1 MFIVIMKLL
10 KSVLLWFKGELYFK
24 EEEKIL
30 KLKLKLAKGEKL
42 TPEEEKMILER
53 DPEGYQMA
61 VMIRNMKNK
70 KENNKISS
78 IQDKAEEN
86 YMEEL
91 HERAKGVSLEDT
103 ELKGCNTVL
112 NGSFLGEKA
121 EIGEISTQEF
131 FRIKVE

>member
-1 MFIVIMKLL
+1 M
-10 KSVLLWFKGELYFK
+10 YFK

-30 KLKLKLAKGEKL
+30 KSKLKLAKGEKL

-61 VMIRNMKNK
+61 IMIRNMKKNK
-70 KENNKISS
+70 KENSKISS

-91 HERAKGVSLEDT
+91 RERAKGVSLEDT

-112 NGSFLGEKA
+112 NVSFSGEKA

>member
-1 MFIVIMKLL
+1 
-10 KSVLLWFKGELYFK
+10 
-24 EEEKIL
+24 
-30 KLKLKLAKGEKL
+30 
-42 TPEEEKMILER
+42 MILER

-61 VMIRNMKNK
+61 IMIRSMKKNK
-70 KENNKISS
+70 KENSKISS
-78 IQDKAEEN
+78 IQDKAEES
-86 YMEEL
+86 YMDEL

-112 NGSFLGEKA
+112 NLSFLGEKA